1 MLITESKLNRDRHFE
16 LSVPIPC
23 AHGYA
28 PNVFHTIRIA
38 TEGHS
43 ARCRP
48 LALYRQRLAATRSPS
63 EREVLWRSITARASR
78 FAECHARRVVDGVE
92 G

>member
-23 AHGYA
+23 AHGHA
-28 PNVFHTIRIA
+28 PNVFQAIRIT

-43 ARCRP
+43 ARR
-48 LALYRQRLAATRSPS
+48 
-63 EREVLWRSITARASR
+63 
-78 FAECHARRVVDGVE
+78 
-92 G
+92 

>member
-23 AHGYA
+23 AHGHA
-28 PNVFHTIRIA
+28 PNVFQAIRIM

-43 ARCRP
+43 ARR
-48 LALYRQRLAATRSPS
+48 
-63 EREVLWRSITARASR
+63 
-78 FAECHARRVVDGVE
+78 
-92 G
+92 

>member
-1 MLITESKLNRDRHFE
+1 MLITESKLNRDRQFK

-28 PNVFHTIRIA
+28 PNVFQAIRIT

-43 ARCRP
+43 ARR
-48 LALYRQRLAATRSPS
+48 
-63 EREVLWRSITARASR
+63 
-78 FAECHARRVVDGVE
+78 
-92 G
+92 